1 MTDASG
7 QYALRLLPVGKYQV
21 EVVLQGFKNFSQTG
35 IALEVGRNARID
47 AVIEPG
53 NVSEIV
59 SVVSDAPLVETT
71 TASLSRAVSQNE
83 VLNLP
88 LVNRDLYSLLSI
100 TGGVTS
106 NDASNSLGGPEQTT
120 TINGSQ
126 KAQIGTVNFQLDG
139 GNNTAGLRGTGN
151 PAPNPEAIQEFR
163 VITSSYSAEY
173 GRYPA
178 GVVDVVTKSGTN
190 QFRGAAFEF
199 FRNESLE
206 REALGAAR
214 HHRHQGPAR
223 SQSVRRGVRRPHHQ
237 GQDVFL
243 HQLLRPAPGRNL
255 LSQLRRRPHRARARR

>member
-1 MTDASG
+1 M
-7 QYALRLLPVGKYQV
+7 
-21 EVVLQGFKNFSQTG
+21 
-35 IALEVGRNARID
+35 IA
-47 AVIEPG
+47 
-53 NVSEIV
+53 
-59 SVVSDAPLVETT
+59 DAPLIETT

-88 LVNRDLYSLLSI
+88 LVNRDLYQLLSI

-151 PAPNPEAIQEFR
+151 PAPNPEAVQEFR
-163 VITSSYSAEY
+163 VITSNFSAEY

-178 GVVDVVTKSGTN
+178 GIVDVVTKSGTN
-190 QFRGAAFEF
+190 QWRGAAFEF
-199 FRNESLE
+199 FRNE
-206 REALGAAR
+206 ALNAKRWAPPGTTAR
-214 HHRHQGPAR
+214 RIRSIAISTAPPWRSDPA
-223 SQSVRRGVRRPHHQ
+223 

-243 HQLLRPAPGRNL
+243 HQLFATPANGDVLPEY
-255 LSQLRRRPHRARARR
+255 RRHAHCARAQRRLLAIGAAPE